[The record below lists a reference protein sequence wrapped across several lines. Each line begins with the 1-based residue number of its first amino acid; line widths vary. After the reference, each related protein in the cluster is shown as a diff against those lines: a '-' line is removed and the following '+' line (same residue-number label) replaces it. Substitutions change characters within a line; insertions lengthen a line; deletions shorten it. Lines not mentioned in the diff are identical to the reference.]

1 MALLKVLP
9 DANGTPTVTHYQEA
23 VALFQV
29 KLKELE
35 ALVPYLQAPQ
45 PSVKAYLRT
54 HKGVPAKFI
63 ATTAQAVVS
72 TAQMEKVGTMDVEAT
87 KDAVQYEAA
96 FRLAAEQVLDLYQ
109 AMQFTCD
116 AVLAKP
122 AAEALESY
130 RVMKAMALTSP
141 NEELSGHVLKMRRDL
156 GRSGSRPK
164 KVPAPAAQPVPIAHP
179 FAEKEV
185 KKAA

>member
-1 MALLKVLP
+1 MALLKALP
-9 DANGTPTVTHYQEA
+9 DATGTPTVTHYQEA

-29 KLKELE
+29 KLKELG
-35 ALVPYLQAPQ
+35 ALVPYMQEPQ
-45 PSVKAYLRT
+45 PSAKGYLRT

-63 ATTAQAVVS
+63 ATTAQAVGN

-96 FRLAAEQVLDLYQ
+96 FRPAAEQVLDLYL

-122 AAEALESY
+122 AAEALDSY
-130 RVMKAMALTSP
+130 RVMKAMALTTR
-141 NEELSGHVLKMRRDL
+141 NEVLSGHVLKMRRDL
-156 GRSGSRPK
+156 GRSGSRSK
-164 KVPAPAAQPVPIAHP
+164 KEAAPPANQPVIA
-179 FAEKEV
+179 EMEV